1 MLSEAGARD
10 SRAQSEVQGD
20 RQDQELQEKM
30 GGMALNGEARTG
42 LATTGYLEVE
52 TKGEDEDRYQDRYE
66 SHNSQQAAMGAG
78 HHHNEGGS
86 SASGYYDDDDDYDQ
100 YDEDDDYYS
109 DYDD

>member
-1 MLSEAGARD
+1 
-10 SRAQSEVQGD
+10 
-20 RQDQELQEKM
+20 M

-52 TKGEDEDRYQDRYE
+52 TRGEDEDRYQDRYE

-86 SASGYYDDDDDYDQ
+86 SAYHYDGAIRADHHDGHGYHYDNDDDYDQ